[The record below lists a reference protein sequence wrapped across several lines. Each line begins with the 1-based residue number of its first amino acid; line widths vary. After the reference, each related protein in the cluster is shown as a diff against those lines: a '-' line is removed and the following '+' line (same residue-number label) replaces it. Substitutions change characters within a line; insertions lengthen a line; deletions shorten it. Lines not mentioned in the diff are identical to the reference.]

1 MSAED
6 ERLFLLDEALSF
18 RSGILDGD
26 ITFSW
31 RDLSGDPGDMWEFV
45 CNTKAVPKATSG
57 VFEVTVLHCMYER
70 VSEVADDK
78 DGEVEML
85 TLKAIWLEQ
94 KFQRSHE
101 QATQADLEALK
112 WQ

>member
-1 MSAED
+1 MKKWWD
-6 ERLFLLDEALSF
+6 
-18 RSGILDGD
+18 
-26 ITFSW
+26 
-31 RDLSGDPGDMWEFV
+31 
-45 CNTKAVPKATSG
+45 
-57 VFEVTVLHCMYER
+57 
-70 VSEVADDK
+70 
-78 DGEVEML
+78 VEML